1 MLKQLFN
8 EISMSN
14 DQTVVLPIYTED
26 ANIVSIEVLWENVTT
41 EGSVPIDGIL
51 NIYSTHGLG
60 KCLEKSIDI
69 TSTSNINDT
78 IIVDI
83 TGPARL
89 IYLEYFHNAINGGK
103 LSAIA
108 VLRRI

>member
-8 EISMSN
+8 EISMTN
-14 DQTVVLPIYTED
+14 DQTVALPIYTED
-26 ANIVSIEVLWENVTT
+26 ANIVSIEVMWEDVTT
-41 EGSVPIDGIL
+41 GGSAPDGVL
-51 NIYSTHGLG
+51 NVYSSHGLG

-69 TSTSNINDT
+69 TSASNINDT

-83 TGPARL
+83 TGPARM
-89 IYLEYFHNAINGGK
+89 IYLEYLHNAINGGK
-103 LSAIA
+103 LSATA